1 MPDGDDPTIPDETP
15 LYRRIAPEW
24 LHPDERL
31 RCVRASS
38 GAVQTERL
46 SVLIGDTLVELGL
59 GAGDIVED
67 WPTHALLEFAAG
79 DARAAGLPVVR
90 DPRGYAPLEQAH
102 GLVLGKKSTRQKKAL
117 LTASVWVIAPP
128 GACPTPAG

>member
-1 MPDGDDPTIPDETP
+1 MPDGDDLTISDETL
-15 LYRRIAPEW
+15 LYRRIAPQW

-46 SVLIGDTLVELGL
+46 SVLIGDTLAELGL
-59 GAGDIVED
+59 AAADIVED

-90 DPRGYAPLEQAH
+90 DRKGEAPLEQAH
-102 GLVLGKKSTRQKKAL
+102 GLVLGKKSKPEKRAL
-117 LTASVWVIAPP
+117 LLASVWVIAPP

>member
-1 MPDGDDPTIPDETP
+1 MN
-15 LYRRIAPEW
+15 RRTLWGLASARVSGEV
-24 LHPDERL
+24 LERL
-31 RCVRASS
+31 A
-38 GAVQTERL
+38 E
-46 SVLIGDTLVELGL
+46 DTNLGL

-79 DARAAGLPVVR
+79 DARSVGLPVVR
-90 DPRGYAPLEQAH
+90 DPIGEHPLEQAH
-102 GLVLGKKSTRQKKAL
+102 GLVLGKKSAGQKKAL